1 MDYRRPERAGCTTQ
15 RKAMISDGKKDIRDC
30 LFELEQSAIGRNDM
44 EDLELVQQVMKFI
57 DEQETTILK
66 FFQQK

>member
-1 MDYRRPERAGCTTQ
+1 
-15 RKAMISDGKKDIRDC
+15 MISDGKKDIRDC